1 MCFGSRYV
9 RVSEGFQGGKPAA
22 VADMEEGV
30 ENMENSVRGREW
42 RRRRR
47 QGGRDAKVV
56 ARWLVYQ

>member
-1 MCFGSRYV
+1 
-9 RVSEGFQGGKPAA
+9 
-22 VADMEEGV
+22 MEEGV

-56 ARWLVYQ
+56 ARWLVYL